1 MIELSIA
8 LTVLAIA
15 AWDVGRRYV
24 ARDSKLSEFVA
35 DIRKDL
41 DWLRDHDL
49 AATRKSVGARLDGLD
64 KRLDV
69 LQHETWPIQLVD
81 RVDGLESRLTQ
92 LRHETMPAQLIE
104 RVERVEVAL
113 TNLAKQAQADLTALK
128 SDMETLRGEAVSA
141 ARLAARVGRRK

>member
-24 ARDSKLSEFVA
+24 ARDSIEARDLSSAFNEYV
-35 DIRKDL
+35 K
-41 DWLRDHDL
+41 
-49 AATRKSVGARLDGLD
+49 RLDG
-64 KRLDV
+64 RMDV
-69 LQHETWPIQLVD
+69 VFEEMVSRVTSVESAMRQLGD
-81 RVDGLESRLTQ
+81 SAS
-92 LRHETMPAQLIE
+92 PAQLVERIE
-104 RVERVEVAL
+104 RMEAAL
-113 TNLAKQAQADLTALK
+113 TNLAKQAQSDLSELK